1 MAASDTESA
10 DPRAAEA
17 QTEAGSPAASAAAKT
32 GALVGTTAGIATLFL
47 LLRLLAV
54 SEWNWGTAG
63 AVADSFD
70 FGDAL
75 PIAFGT
81 LFARPELT
89 GALIALLLPLALLHV
104 LWPIGGR
111 VGLPSLGR
119 VVAAVALVTIAYV
132 WIRTF
137 HSWWVG
143 IGALA
148 LGGVLVA
155 ARLIWTRGVG
165 HRIIAGIMRSVGGI
179 AVIGVLLLAVLVDT
193 PWVSKERLETG
204 GGALEGWVLEVQP
217 GFLKVLT
224 EQREVEILPTAD
236 VSSRRIIEE

>member
-1 MAASDTESA
+1 MAERDTDPDSA
-10 DPRAAEA
+10 PADATPD
-17 QTEAGSPAASAAAKT
+17 AGSDDAASAAAKT
-32 GALVGTTAGIATLFL
+32 GAVVGTTAGIATLFL

-119 VVAAVALVTIAYV
+119 VLAAVALVTVAYV

-148 LGGVLVA
+148 FGGILVA

-165 HRIIAGIMRSVGGI
+165 HRIVAGIMRSVGGI

-193 PWVSKERLETG
+193 PWVSKERIETG
-204 GGALEGWVLEVQP
+204 SGAIEGWVLEVQP

-236 VSSRRIIEE
+236 VTARRIIEE

>member
-1 MAASDTESA
+1 MAASDTGSA
-10 DPRAAEA
+10 DLGAAEA
-17 QTEAGSPAASAAAKT
+17 RTEAESAAANAAAKT
-32 GALVGTTAGIATLFL
+32 GAVVGTTAGIATLFL

-54 SEWNWGTAG
+54 SEWTWGTAG

-111 VGLPSLGR
+111 TAAPSLGR
-119 VVAAVALVTIAYV
+119 VLVAVALLTIAYV

-148 LGGVLVA
+148 FGGLLVA
-155 ARLIWTRGVG
+155 ARLIWKRGIG
-165 HRIIAGIMRSVGGI
+165 HRIVAAAMRSVGAV
-179 AVIGVLLLAVLVDT
+179 AVIGILLLAVLVDT
-193 PWVSKERLETG
+193 PWMSKERLETG
-204 GGALEGWVLEVQP
+204 TGALEGWVLEVQP

-224 EQREVEILPTAD
+224 EQREVEILPTAE
-236 VSSRRIIEE
+236 VRSRTIIEE